1 MSQQST
7 PPGSPH
13 RRPSADPWQGFG
25 YLVAG
30 VSVYGLLGWLADRW
44 LGTSFLVAIGIVVG
58 AGFGLYLTFVRFTGS
73 PPEGGPQD
81 D

>member
-13 RRPSADPWQGFG
+13 SRPSADPWQGFG

-30 VSVYGLLGWLADRW
+30 VSIYGVLGWLADRW
-44 LGTSFLVAIGIVVG
+44 LATSFLVAVGIVVG
-58 AGFGLYLTFVRFTGS
+58 AGFGLWLTIVRFTGS
-73 PPEGGPQD
+73 PPGGRQD
-81 D
+81 T